1 MYDNLQDPWL
11 DMLTW
16 YANFNSFLFQL
27 LEKDT
32 ARNLLKNI
40 HHLWNKDCFWK
51 QKNQKALEMPF
62 RVLERLKYNCTHNPP
77 PSEKKYYFVSC
88 CYCLCILK
96 IQPFSWP
103 NITFVTLWKFMQIS
117 ASRTWNYFFPVLLS
131 LKMPRV
137 KTPKNEAL
145 WKFSELIER
154 LILKCALISFRPD
167 CPTRKCI
174 CCSREFVQHQKH

>member
-1 MYDNLQDPWL
+1 
-11 DMLTW
+11 MLILIPFYFSYWRRTQQETCLRT
-16 YANFNSFLFQL
+16 FIIFGT
-27 LEKDT
+27 KT
-32 ARNLLKNI
+32 AFESKKI
-40 HHLWNKDCFWK
+40 Y
-51 QKNQKALEMPF
+51 QKALEMPF

>member
-1 MYDNLQDPWL
+1 MKAKKFIKKRSRCPLGFSSAWNTIVP
-11 DMLTW
+11 TI
-16 YANFNSFLFQL
+16 L
-27 LEKDT
+27 L
-32 ARNLLKNI
+32 
-40 HHLWNKDCFWK
+40 H
-51 QKNQKALEMPF
+51 QK
-62 RVLERLKYNCTHNPP
+62 
-77 PSEKKYYFVSC
+77 KKYYFVPC